1 MFRWELLY
9 AYKPSRFSVG
19 ETSTVCLVKN
29 AFKSDGT
36 SFDFDEFIKTLNK
49 LEETLGE
56 FVKQ

>member
-1 MFRWELLY
+1 LY